1 MAKTK
6 GGSNA
11 RPSESSSSTRRS
23 KRLKQSEI
31 PVADI
36 VEHVTEYQV
45 DESFPV
51 NSSHVHDASDPD
63 ASKVQLV
70 YTSKY
75 MFN

>member
-31 PVADI
+31 PIADI
-36 VEHVTEYQV
+36 VDHVAEYQV

-51 NSSHVHDASDPD
+51 NSSHVYDAFDPD
-63 ASKVQLV
+63 ASKVISI
-70 YTSKY
+70 YK
-75 MFN
+75 